1 MKTKRHLV
9 SALLVVSA
17 IQIGCSPQTQTTETQ
32 EELTDTPAL
41 TLLWE
46 TPAELTTNES
56 VLYDAS
62 SGTIYVSNIE
72 GDPSEKDGKGSISK
86 INKSGEITERNWVT
100 GLNAPKGMGI
110 SNGKLYVTD
119 IDQLLE
125 IDLASGSIS
134 NRFEVENAKFLNDVD
149 THGNLIYFSD
159 METGIIHIL
168 ENGQLRVFAE
178 NQSNINGLKINNE
191 GILFGLDNAGLK
203 KYDANGNT
211 EIINSA
217 VTGGDGLVIL
227 DNNTFIAS
235 RWKGEIYYIRD
246 GKEVKILDTQA
257 EESNTADITF
267 IPEERMLLVP
277 TFFKDK
283 VRAYRLDY

>member
-1 MKTKRHLV
+1 MKTIIPLV

-32 EELTDTPAL
+32 EALTDTPAL

-72 GDPSEKDGKGSISK
+72 GDPREKDGKGSISK

-119 IDQLLE
+119 IDHLVE
-125 IDLASGSIS
+125 IELASGNIS
-134 NRFEVENAKFLNDVD
+134 NRYEVENAKFLNDVD
-149 THGNLIYFSD
+149 TYGNLIYFSD
-159 METGIIHIL
+159 METGIIHIM
-168 ENGQLRVFAE
+168 EKGQLRVFAE
-178 NQSNINGLKINNE
+178 NQSNINGLKVNNE
-191 GILFGLDNAGLK
+191 GILFGLDNDGLK

-235 RWKGEIYYIRD
+235 RWKGEIFYIRD
-246 GKEVKILDTQA
+246 GEEVKILDTQS

-267 IPEERMLLVP
+267 IPEDRMLLVP